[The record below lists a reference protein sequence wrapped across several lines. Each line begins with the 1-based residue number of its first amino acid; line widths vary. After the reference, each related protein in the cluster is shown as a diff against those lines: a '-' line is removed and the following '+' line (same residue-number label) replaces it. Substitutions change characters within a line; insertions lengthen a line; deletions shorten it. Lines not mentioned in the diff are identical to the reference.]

1 MTNTTC
7 SRSGSKKKE
16 KEKGA
21 TENNLTEL
29 ETSAATTEQTQGQ
42 TRTGTDTQST
52 GPQRPQPLL
61 LPDKPRERVVLSG
74 MGAVTRKVEQ
84 IHVCKENEDDDKDED
99 KDKYGKNDNSDDNDN
114 TKEEEKEENIK
125 GGMVVRV
132 LVGVYVAKAA
142 VFMCKGTVNT
152 KRLFVQDDTVEVL
165 CPQSTAIQEAEADTD
180 TGADVDRT
188 DGTSATGTAGPSV
201 NVEGVKKVSRRRK
214 RRRKRVVR
222 REGGYVEKKV
232 AVVVKKSETG
242 KAKMYC
248 REVGEILPALEHRG
262 DIWKVFVSRK
272 TGWVKGGDG
281 EHLCLCVEPVDGSEV
296 WIEEK
301 LVHSIVEEVSW
312 EGRHS
317 ADNSG
322 CDGKERSGL
331 DEANTG
337 HKQQQPQE
345 EQERSQM
352 VVEEEAD
359 GSANNRNSEQ
369 IEHGHYLDKCES
381 YDDFCYWRG
390 GGGGVGNEYENTSA
404 TTNTERSEVA
414 DSCYNVGRHESVW
427 KCDVWWKRGPSEELW
442 NSTPGEEKRLSTEWM
457 NTPYTVTAAIS
468 PMSMPVRREG
478 VETEE
483 VRTERRRWENSS
495 NTNNRDKDNSGNI
508 NRESLNQTA
517 THFCWHYNY
526 NDYNCDN
533 SIISSNS
540 DNCLQWNYDNNRN
553 NNNSKL

>member
-1 MTNTTC
+1 
-7 SRSGSKKKE
+7 
-16 KEKGA
+16 
-21 TENNLTEL
+21 
-29 ETSAATTEQTQGQ
+29 
-42 TRTGTDTQST
+42 
-52 GPQRPQPLL
+52 
-61 LPDKPRERVVLSG
+61 
-74 MGAVTRKVEQ
+74 
-84 IHVCKENEDDDKDED
+84 
-99 KDKYGKNDNSDDNDN
+99 
-114 TKEEEKEENIK
+114 
-125 GGMVVRV
+125 MVVRV

-180 TGADVDRT
+180 TDTDADVDRT

-201 NVEGVKKVSRRRK
+201 NVEGMKKVSRRRK

-222 REGGYVEKKV
+222 REGGCVEKKV
-232 AVVVKKSETG
+232 AVVVKKAETG

-272 TGWVKGGDG
+272 TGWVKAGDG

-301 LVHSIVEEVSW
+301 LVHSIAEEVSW

-359 GSANNRNSEQ
+359 RSANNNRNSEQ
-369 IEHGHYLDKCES
+369 IEYGHYLDECES
-381 YDDFCYWRG
+381 YDDFCCWRG
-390 GGGGVGNEYENTSA
+390 GGGRGVENEYENTPA

-414 DSCYNVGRHESVW
+414 DGCYNVGGHESVW
-427 KCDVWWKRGPSEELW
+427 KCDMWWSREPSEELW
-442 NSTPGEEKRLSTEWM
+442 SNTLGEGKRLSTEWM
-457 NTPYTVTAAIS
+457 NTPYTATTPTVSTTMT
-468 PMSMPVRREG
+468 PMSIPVRREG
-478 VETEE
+478 EETEE
-483 VRTERRRWENSS
+483 VMTERRMWESSS
-495 NTNNRDKDNSGNI
+495 NTNRDKDNSGNI

-533 SIISSNS
+533 SICISNSGS
-540 DNCLQWNYDNNRN
+540 DNCLHWNYDNNSSN
-553 NNNSKL
+553 NKL